1 MNAFPI
7 IVLVALIPVAA
18 MAGNDA
24 TEIRVDSITTSAES
38 VSRVQSDSAIEKC
51 QGRKCAG
58 PGDTIRSQ
66 PVIQDMERLSGNR
79 GGQTT
84 SGGKKGARHLEDVES
99 GFQTAGNRGGEA
111 TAGSKKGSRHS
122 DTPDA
127 GLQLAGNRGGQASSG
142 AKKGAR
148 HADVPVGEQ
157 RV

>member
-1 MNAFPI
+1 MNTFPM
-7 IVLVALIPVAA
+7 IVLVALIPVGAL
-18 MAGNDA
+18 AGADTA
-24 TEIRVDSITTSAES
+24 GIQVDSITISSGT
-38 VSRVQSDSAIEKC
+38 VSRVDRDSAIAKC

-58 PGDTIRSQ
+58 PGDTIKNQ
-66 PVIQDMERLSGNR
+66 AGIQGMDRLSGNR

-99 GFQTAGNRGGEA
+99 GFQTVGNCGGEA

-127 GLQLAGNRGGQASSG
+127 SLQLAGNRGGQVSSG

-148 HADVPVGEQ
+148 HSDVPVGGQ
-157 RV
+157 QA